1 MIRKWPYFYS
11 MMDMLDMV
19 LVKTDQRV
27 IKFYEECLAN
37 ENQKIIG
44 NELRQQLTSLINLNK
59 KLIPQN
65 IIDQRKIYRRSIKI
79 RNTYAETLNLL
90 QADLMNK
97 ISINKYSKKNKKIIL
112 DAILTTISGLS
123 AAMKNTG

>member
-44 NELRQQLTSLINLNK
+44 NELREQLTSLINLNK

-65 IIDQRKIYRRSIKI
+65 IIEQRKIYRRSIRI

-97 ISINKYSKKNKKIIL
+97 ISKKKYSKKNKKIIL
-112 DAILTTISGLS
+112 DAILNTISGLS